1 MATEVVGTAPSE
13 KGKAKRGKALGLT
26 RHFTKKG
33 KHPYDLLEWERR
45 SAGISSGDGTSVFE
59 QDNIE
64 VPADWSQLA
73 TNVVASKYFRGAMG
87 SPEREYSV
95 KQLIDRVVLTIKAWG
110 VEEGYFN
117 SKDEAEVFEYE
128 LTHLLVN
135 QMAAFNSPVW
145 FNVGMRENPQC
156 SACFILSVED
166 TMDSILSWIGKEGI
180 IFKGGSG
187 SGINLSAIRSSKERL
202 SGGGEASGPV
212 SFMRG
217 ADSCAGAIKSGGTTR
232 RAAKMVILN
241 VDHPDIRDFVN
252 CKATEEKKAW
262 ALGEMGYDM
271 GLNGEAWNSIQFQN
285 ANNSVRMT
293 DEFMY
298 AYEAGGDW
306 HTTAVTTGE
315 VMETMKARELMKEI
329 AEAAWVCGDP
339 GMQFDTTINRWHTC
353 PVSGRI
359 NGSNPCSEYMHLDD
373 SACNLAS
380 FNLMKFVDDDG
391 AFRVADFQQ
400 AVDVVI
406 TAMDIIV
413 ARSGYPTEQI
423 GINARK
429 YRQLGLGYA
438 NLGALLMSHG
448 LPYDSE
454 DGREYA
460 AAITALMTG
469 RAYAMST
476 RLAERMGAFE
486 GYEPNAKAMNGV
498 IRSHRRAAQDIPDGR
513 VRDEAVLSAAR
524 AEWDT
529 AVDRGEVF
537 GYRNSQASVLAPTGT
552 IGFMMDCDTTGV
564 EPDIALVKYKR
575 LVGGGVI
582 KMVNNTVP
590 QALEKL
596 GYHEEAIK
604 QIVAFIDEHET
615 IEGAPGLKDEHLA
628 VFDCAFTPANGERS
642 IHYRGHIKMMGAVQP
657 FISGAISKTVNM
669 PNEATPEDIAAA
681 YVLAWKE
688 GVKALAIYRDG
699 SKRTQPLST
708 GKESPADMK
717 AANDAAAAPA
727 KVNRRRLPDE
737 RQAITHHFRILDHDG
752 YITVGMYEDGSPG
765 EVFMKMAKQGSTV
778 SGLMDSLAICMSLA
792 LQHGVPLSTLANK
805 LSHMRFDPSGFTGN
819 PEIPSAK
826 SIVDYLVRWLSAKF
840 LTEDEKRSVGIIT
853 DQMRAE
859 LEGQVPDGQQP
870 VAIEGSAQGAVVTET
885 APAEPSQPK
894 EQTSLDVGLA
904 QSAGL
909 SVQLDQDG
917 AICGSCGWTMVR
929 SGSCYK
935 CMNCGS
941 TSGCS

>member
-1 MATEVVGTAPSE
+1 MATEIVGASASSRKPASTTRPT
-13 KGKAKRGKALGLT
+13 LGLEH
-26 RHFTKKG
+26 HFTKKG
-33 KHPYDLLEWERR
+33 THPYDILEWERR
-45 SAGISSGDGTSVFE
+45 AAGISSGDGTSVFE

-64 VPADWSQLA
+64 VPVDWSQLA
-73 TNVVASKYFRGAMG
+73 INVVASKYFRGALG
-87 SPEREYSV
+87 SPDREYSV
-95 KQLIDRVVLTIKAWG
+95 KQLIDRVVLTIRAWG
-110 VEEGYFN
+110 LEGGYFATD
-117 SKDEAEVFEYE
+117 DEAGVFEYE
-128 LTHLLVN
+128 LSHLLVT
-135 QMAAFNSPVW
+135 QKVAFNSPVW
-145 FNVGMRENPQC
+145 FNVGMRETPQC

-166 TMDSILSWIGKEGI
+166 TMQSIIDWIGKEGI

-187 SGINLSAIRSSKERL
+187 SGINLSAVRSSRERL

-217 ADSCAGAIKSGGTTR
+217 ADACAGAIKSGGTTR

-241 VDHPDIRDFVN
+241 VDHPDIRQFVG
-252 CKATEEKKAW
+252 CKAEEEKKAW

-271 GLNGEAWNSIQFQN
+271 GLNGEAWHSIQFQN
-285 ANNSVRMT
+285 ANNSVRVT

-306 HTTAVTTGE
+306 HTSAVTTGE
-315 VMETMKARELMKEI
+315 VVDTMKARELMKEI

-339 GMQFDTTINRWHTC
+339 GMQFDSTINRWHTC

-380 FNLMKFVDDDG
+380 FNLMKFVDEDG
-391 AFRVADFQQ
+391 TFLIDDFQQ
-400 AVDVVI
+400 AIDVLI

-413 ARSGYPTEQI
+413 GRSGYPTEKI
-423 GINARK
+423 GENARK

-486 GYEPNAKAMNGV
+486 GYAPNAKAMNGV
-498 IRSHRRAAQDIPDGR
+498 IRSHRRASQDISDGR
-513 VRDEAVLSAAR
+513 VRDDALLQAAR
-524 AEWDT
+524 ESWDI
-529 AVDRGEVF
+529 AVDRGEIF

-582 KMVNNTVP
+582 KMVNGTMP
-590 QALEKL
+590 KALQKL
-596 GYHEEAIK
+596 GYHDEAIK
-604 QIVAFIDEHET
+604 QIIAFIDDHET
-615 IEGAPGLKDEHLA
+615 IEGAPGLKQEHLP
-628 VFDCAFTPANGERS
+628 VFDCAFTPINGERS

-669 PNEATPEDIAAA
+669 PNEATPEDITAA

-688 GVKALAIYRDG
+688 GIKSLAIYRDG

-717 AANDAAAAPA
+717 VATDAAGAPA
-727 KVNRRRLPDE
+727 KPLRRRLPDE

-778 SGLMDSLAICMSLA
+778 SGLMDSLAICMSLS
-792 LQHGVPLSTLANK
+792 LQYGVPLSTLANK

-826 SIVDYLVRWLSAKF
+826 SIVDYLVRWLAAKF
-840 LTEDEKRSVGIIT
+840 LTEEEKRSIGIIT

-859 LEGQVPDGQQP
+859 LEDQVPQGQAAI
-870 VAIEGSAQGAVVTET
+870 AIEGSAAGVMVVDT
-885 APAEPSQPK
+885 APSSQ
-894 EQTSLDVGLA
+894 TAMDIGLA
-904 QSAGL
+904 KSAGL
-909 SVQLDQDG
+909 SVRLDQDG

>member
-1 MATEVVGTAPSE
+1 MGTEVAGAQPAV
-13 KGKAKRGKALGLT
+13 KAGRGRRQDALGLK
-26 RHFTKKG
+26 RHFTTKG
-33 KHPYDLLEWERR
+33 RHPYDLIEWERR
-45 SAGISSGDGTSVFE
+45 AAGISSGDGTSVFE

-64 VPADWSQLA
+64 VPVEWSQLA

-95 KQLIDRVVLTIKAWG
+95 KQLIDRVVLTVKAWG
-110 VEEGYFN
+110 VDEGYFAT
-117 SKDEAEVFEYE
+117 KDEAEVFEAE
-128 LTHLLVN
+128 LAHLLVH

-166 TMDSILSWIGKEGI
+166 TMQSILDWIGKEGI

-187 SGINLSAIRSSKERL
+187 SGINLSAVRSSRERL
-202 SGGGEASGPV
+202 SAGGEASGPV

-241 VDHPDIRDFVN
+241 VDHPDIVQFVN
-252 CKATEEKKAW
+252 CKAEEEKKAW

-271 GLNGEAWNSIQFQN
+271 GLNGEAWHSIQFQN
-285 ANNSVRMT
+285 ANNSVRVS

-298 AYEAGGDW
+298 AVEAGGTW

-315 VMETMKARELMKEI
+315 VVDTMKARDLMKDI
-329 AEAAWVCGDP
+329 SEAAWVCGDP
-339 GMQFDTTINRWHTC
+339 GMQFDSVINRWHTC
-353 PVSGRI
+353 PESGRI

-380 FNLMKFVDDDG
+380 FNLMTFVDENGVFALDD
-391 AFRVADFQQ
+391 FRQ

-423 GINARK
+423 GENARK

-448 LPYDSE
+448 LPYDSD
-454 DGREYA
+454 DGRGYA

-476 RLAERMGAFE
+476 RLAERMGPFD
-486 GYEPNAKAMNGV
+486 GYAPNARAMNGV

-513 VRDEAVLSAAR
+513 VADQALLAAAR
-524 AEWDT
+524 DEWDT

-537 GYRNSQASVLAPTGT
+537 GYRNSQATVLAPTGT

-575 LVGGGVI
+575 LVGGGVL
-582 KMVNNTVP
+582 KMVNGTVAP
-590 QALEKL
+590 ALLTL
-596 GYHEEAIK
+596 GYHEEAVK
-604 QIVAFIDEHET
+604 QIVTYINENET
-615 IEGAPGLKDEHLA
+615 IEGAPGLKEEHLE

-669 PNEATPEDIAAA
+669 PNEATPEDIMGA
-681 YVLAWKE
+681 YLLAWKE

-708 GKESPADMK
+708 GKDSPADMK
-717 AANDAAAAPA
+717 AATDAAASPA
-727 KVNRRRLPDE
+727 RVHRRRLPDE

-840 LTEDEKRSVGIIT
+840 LNEDEKRQIGIIT

-859 LEGQVPDGQQP
+859 LEGQVPGGERP
-870 VAIEGSAQGAVVTET
+870 VVIEGSAAGAVVVAT
-885 APAEPSQPK
+885 APAGTAPR
-894 EQTSLDVGLA
+894 EQTSMDVGLA

-909 SVQLDQDG
+909 TVRLDQDG

>member
-1 MATEVVGTAPSE
+1 MATEIVGTSPSATSAPGSDSPE
-13 KGKAKRGKALGLT
+13 IGLK

-33 KHPYDLLEWERR
+33 THPYDLLTWERR
-45 SAGISSGDGTSVFE
+45 TASISSGDGTSVFE
-59 QDNIE
+59 QEGVE
-64 VPADWSQLA
+64 VPSDWTQLA
-73 TNVVASKYFRGAMG
+73 TNVVASKYFRGVIG
-87 SPEREYSV
+87 SPEREYSA
-95 KQLIDRVVLTIKAWG
+95 KQLIDRVVLTIKSWG
-110 VEEGYFN
+110 LEEGYFATD
-117 SKDEAEVFEYE
+117 DEAETFECE

-135 QMAAFNSPVW
+135 QKAAFNSPVW

-166 TMDSILSWIGKEGI
+166 TMQSILDWIGKEGI

-187 SGINLSAIRSSKERL
+187 SGINLSAIRSSRERL

-241 VDHPDIRDFVN
+241 ADHPDIVEFIN
-252 CKATEEKKAW
+252 CKAVEEKKAW

-271 GLNGEAWNSIQFQN
+271 GLNGEAWHSIQFQN
-285 ANNSVRMT
+285 ANNSVRVS

-298 AYEAGGDW
+298 AVEAGGDW

-315 VMETMKARELMKEI
+315 VIDTMRARDLMKDI
-329 AEAAWVCGDP
+329 AEATWLCGDP
-339 GMQFDTTINRWHTC
+339 GMQFDSTINRWHTC
-353 PVSGRI
+353 PTSGRI

-373 SACNLAS
+373 SACNLSS
-380 FNLMKFVDDDG
+380 FNLMKFVEADG
-391 AFRVADFQQ
+391 AFKVDDFQQ
-400 AVDVVI
+400 AVDVMI
-406 TAMDIIV
+406 TAMDIV
-413 ARSGYPTEQI
+413 VSRSGYPTEKV
-423 GINARK
+423 GENARA

-448 LPYDSE
+448 LPYDSD
-454 DGREYA
+454 DGRGYA
-460 AAITALMTG
+460 ATITALMTG

-476 RLAERMGAFE
+476 RLAARMGPFS
-486 GYEPNAKAMNGV
+486 GYETNAKAMKGV
-498 IRSHRRAAQDIPDGR
+498 IRMHRRAAEDIPDGR
-513 VRDEAVLSAAR
+513 VKDEALLEAAR
-524 AEWDT
+524 QTWHEV
-529 AVDRGEVF
+529 VDRGEIF

-590 QALEKL
+590 EALQKL
-596 GYHEEAIK
+596 GYHDEAIT
-604 QIVAFIDEHET
+604 QIVAYIDENET
-615 IEGAPGLKDEHLA
+615 IEGAPGLKEEHLA

-642 IHYRGHIKMMGAVQP
+642 IHYRGHIRMMGAVQP

-669 PNEATPEDIAAA
+669 PHDATPEDIMGANM
-681 YVLAWKE
+681 LAWKE

-708 GKESPADMK
+708 GKDSPADMK
-717 AANDAAAAPA
+717 IAAAAAAGQPG
-727 KVNRRRLPDE
+727 KPPRRRLPDE
-737 RQAITHHFRILDHDG
+737 RQAITHHFRIADHDG

-792 LQHGVPLSTLANK
+792 LQYGVPLTTLADK

-840 LTEDEKRSVGIIT
+840 LTEDQKRQVGIIT
-853 DQMRAE
+853 DSMRAE
-859 LEGQVPDGQQP
+859 LEGQVPQGQAP
-870 VAIEGSAQGAVVTET
+870 AVIEGDASGAAVVET
-885 APAEPSQPK
+885 APTKSGDG
-894 EQTSLDVGLA
+894 QTSLGVGLA

-909 SVQLDQDG
+909 TVRLDQDG

>member
-1 MATEVVGTAPSE
+1 MATDAVGTTPRTSTSTPTAPS
-13 KGKAKRGKALGLT
+13 LGLT
-26 RHFTKKG
+26 RHFTTPG
-33 KHPYDLLEWERR
+33 THPYDLIEWERR
-45 SAGISSGDGTSVFE
+45 GAGISSGDGTSVFE

-64 VPADWSQLA
+64 VPVAWSQLA
-73 TNVVASKYFRGAMG
+73 TNVVASKYFRGALG

-95 KQLIDRVVLTIKAWG
+95 KQLIDRVVLTIRSWG
-110 VEEGYFN
+110 VEEGYFATD
-117 SKDEAEVFEYE
+117 DEAEVFEHE
-128 LTHLLVN
+128 LAYLLVN

-166 TMDSILSWIGKEGI
+166 TMQSILDWIGKEGI

-187 SGINLSAIRSSKERL
+187 SGINLSAVRSSRERL
-202 SGGGEASGPV
+202 SGGGEASGPI

-217 ADSCAGAIKSGGTTR
+217 ADACAGAIKSGGTTR

-241 VDHPDIRDFVN
+241 VDHPDITAFVN
-252 CKATEEKKAW
+252 CKAEEEKKAW
-262 ALGEMGYDM
+262 ALGDMGYDM
-271 GLNGEAWNSIQFQN
+271 SLNGEAWNSIQFQN
-285 ANNSVRMT
+285 ANNSVRVS

-298 AYEAGGDW
+298 AMEAGGDW

-315 VMETMKARELMKEI
+315 VVDTMKARDLMKDI
-329 AEAAWVCGDP
+329 SEAAWLCGDP
-339 GMQFDTTINRWHTC
+339 GLQFDSTINRWHTC

-359 NGSNPCSEYMHLDD
+359 NASNPCSEYMHLDD

-380 FNLMKFVDDDG
+380 FNLMKFVTDDG
-391 AFRVADFQQ
+391 TFRVDDFEQ
-400 AVDVVI
+400 AIDVFI
-406 TAMDIIV
+406 TAMDIVV
-413 ARSGYPTEQI
+413 ARSGYPTEKI
-423 GINARK
+423 GENARA

-448 LPYDSE
+448 LPYDSD
-454 DGREYA
+454 DGRGYA
-460 AAITALMTG
+460 AAVTALMTG

-476 RLAERMGAFE
+476 RLAERMGAFD
-486 GYEPNAKAMNGV
+486 GYAPNAKAMKGV

-513 VRDEAVLSAAR
+513 VADAALLASAR
-524 AEWDT
+524 ESWDV
-529 AVDRGEVF
+529 AVDRGEIF

-590 QALEKL
+590 EALAKL

-604 QIVAFIDEHET
+604 RIVAFIDENET
-615 IEGAPGLKDEHLA
+615 IEGAPGLKDSDLP
-628 VFDCAFTPANGERS
+628 VFDCAFTPTNGQRS

-669 PNEATPEDIAAA
+669 PNDATPEDIMGAN
-681 YVLAWKE
+681 VLAWKA
-688 GVKALAIYRDG
+688 GIKALAIYRDG

-708 GKESPADMK
+708 GKDSPADMR
-717 AANDAAAAPA
+717 AATDAAASPA
-727 KVNRRRLPDE
+727 KLLRRRLPDE

-792 LQHGVPLSTLANK
+792 LQYGVPLTTLANK

-819 PEIPSAK
+819 QEIPTAK

-840 LTEDEKRSVGIIT
+840 LTEDEKRQVGIIT

-859 LEGQVPDGQQP
+859 LEGQMPGAYTPAAPDG
-870 VAIEGSAQGAVVTET
+870 T
-885 APAEPSQPK
+885 APSVTTVETPPAATRPK
-894 EQTSLDVGLA
+894 DQTSMDMGLA
-904 QSAGL
+904 QTAGL
-909 SVQLDQDG
+909 SVRLDQDG

-929 SGSCYK
+929 SGTCYK

>member
-1 MATEVVGTAPSE
+1 MATEVVGTAPSD
-13 KGKAKRGKALGLT
+13 KTKAKRGKALGLH

-45 SAGISSGDGTSVFE
+45 TAGISSGDGTSVFE

-64 VPADWSQLA
+64 VPAEWSQLA

-95 KQLIDRVVLTIKAWG
+95 KQLIDRVVLTIKSWG
-110 VEEGYFN
+110 LEEGYFN

-156 SACFILSVED
+156 SACFILSVSD

-217 ADSCAGAIKSGGTTR
+217 ADSCAGAIKSGGKTR

-315 VMETMKARELMKEI
+315 VVETVKARELMKEI

-339 GMQFDTTINRWHTC
+339 GMQFDSTINRWHTC
-353 PVSGRI
+353 PASGRI
-359 NGSNPCSEYMHLDD
+359 NASNPCSEYMHLDD

-513 VRDEAVLSAAR
+513 VRDEAVLAAAR
-524 AEWDT
+524 DEWDT

-564 EPDIALVKYKR
+564 EPDIALVKYKK
-575 LVGGGVI
+575 LVGGGMMKI
-582 KMVNNTVP
+582 VNGTVP
-590 QALEKL
+590 KSLSRL
-596 GYHEEAIK
+596 GYDPEQVQEILDY
-604 QIVAFIDEHET
+604 IENTGT
-615 IEGAPGLKDEHLA
+615 IEGAPHLEEDHLP
-628 VFDCAFTPANGERS
+628 VFDCAFAPANGERF
-642 IHYRGHIKMMGAVQP
+642 IHYMGHIKMLAAVQR
-657 FISGAISKTVNM
+657 FISGAISKTVNL
-669 PNEATPEDIAAA
+669 PREASVEEINNTYLES
-681 YVLAWKE
+681 WKL
-688 GVKALAIYRDG
+688 GLKAVAVYRDG
-699 SKRTQPLST
+699 SKGIQVLST
-708 GKESPADMK
+708 KAEDSKKSSSVADTAVEMRPARSK
-717 AANDAAAAPA
+717 L
-727 KVNRRRLPDE
+727 RDE
-737 RQAITHHFRILDHDG
+737 RVAVTHKFSISGHEG

-765 EVFMKMAKQGSTV
+765 EIFIVMAKQGSTV
-778 SGLMDSLAICMSLA
+778 SGLMDAYATSISLA
-792 LQHGVPLSTLANK
+792 LQYGVPLHVLVDKFT
-805 LSHMRFDPSGFTGN
+805 HQRFEPSGFTTN
-819 PEIPSAK
+819 PDIPIAK
-826 SIVDYLVRWLSAKF
+826 SIVDYIFRWLSAKF
-840 LTEDEKRSVGIIT
+840 IDGKANAARIAAAAHDPGDMAKSIEEAEAADGPMSES
-853 DQMRAE
+853 RAE
-859 LEGQVPDGQQP
+859 DTGEFEQV
-870 VAIEGSAQGAVVTET
+870 GSASKMVYLFQED
-885 APAEPSQPK
+885 APSCHN
-894 EQTSLDVGLA
+894 
-904 QSAGL
+904 
-909 SVQLDQDG
+909 
-917 AICGSCGWTMVR
+917 CGDIMVR
-929 SGSCYK
+929 NGSCYR
-935 CMNCGS
+935 CPTCGE